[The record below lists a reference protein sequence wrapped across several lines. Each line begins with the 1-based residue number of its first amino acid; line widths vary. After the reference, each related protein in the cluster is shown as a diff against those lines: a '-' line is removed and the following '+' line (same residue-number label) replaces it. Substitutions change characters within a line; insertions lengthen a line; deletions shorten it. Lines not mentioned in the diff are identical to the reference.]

1 MTSWDDLR
9 YVLALSRHGSL
20 ARTAKALDVDHTT
33 VGRRVESAEAAL
45 GVTVFARTS
54 QGYVPTL
61 EGERVLFDLL
71 RVEDA
76 VLALQRGADA
86 SKSVVEGA
94 VRVTSPETFGATYL
108 APLLAGLGARYPK
121 LALELVT
128 TGTVLDLSRREADV
142 AVRFFRTPH
151 EDLVVRRVGH
161 VAYGLYA
168 SRGYLAKRPLT
179 RPGEL
184 REHAILTC
192 PSGPKVVDGSWVAKL
207 SGGARAVLVCDFTI
221 ALLEAA
227 RAGSGVAVL
236 PRYLGDREPDLQHVP
251 MPDEPSE
258 PIWLTVHKDVKG
270 TPRVRAVLDTLAE
283 AFARDA
289 ERLAGATKAR
299 PRAAT
304 SRDTRARSRP

>member
-1 MTSWDDLR
+1 MANWDDLR

-33 VGRRVESAEAAL
+33 VGRRVESAETAL
-45 GVTVFARTS
+45 GVTLFARTS

-94 VRVTSPETFGATYL
+94 VRVTSPETLGATYL
-108 APLLAGLGARYPK
+108 APLLAGLGARYPR

-151 EDLVVRRVGH
+151 EALVVRRVGH

-168 SRGYLAKRPLT
+168 SHT
-179 RPGEL
+179 DL
-184 REHAILTC
+184 R
-192 PSGPKVVDGSWVAKL
+192 
-207 SGGARAVLVCDFTI
+207 
-221 ALLEAA
+221 
-227 RAGSGVAVL
+227 
-236 PRYLGDREPDLQHVP
+236 HVP

-270 TPRVRAVLDTLAE
+270 TPRVRAVLDTLGE
-283 AFARDA
+283 AFVRDA
-289 ERLAGATKAR
+289 ERLAGTAR
-299 PRAAT
+299 ER
-304 SRDTRARSRP
+304 SREAMSRGIRARTRP